1 MGCSLARQRCEE
13 TLNERAA
20 ERRERNLKRG
30 KRREERVE
38 AEGWVEGPAPKSI
51 FKAAPVPVKI

>member
-30 KRREERVE
+30 KRREERKGE
-38 AEGWVEGPAPKSI
+38 EGPAPKSI